1 MKVKLHHFAYNIKP
15 NSLELVLEL
24 FEQLG
29 CTLFYRKE
37 NARWC
42 MIKQKQVQISI
53 QIIET
58 QDQSIPIQKKINTHL
73 AFLSKNPQEDIEKI
87 KQWSE
92 DKNIKFRQGGWSDK
106 ELWFDFPDLFVNFV
120 IEIMH
125 TSIVKS

>member
-1 MKVKLHHFAYNIKP
+1 
-15 NSLELVLEL
+15 
-24 FEQLG
+24 
-29 CTLFYRKE
+29 
-37 NARWC
+37 

-58 QDQSIPIQKKINTHL
+58 QDQSIPIKKKINTHL